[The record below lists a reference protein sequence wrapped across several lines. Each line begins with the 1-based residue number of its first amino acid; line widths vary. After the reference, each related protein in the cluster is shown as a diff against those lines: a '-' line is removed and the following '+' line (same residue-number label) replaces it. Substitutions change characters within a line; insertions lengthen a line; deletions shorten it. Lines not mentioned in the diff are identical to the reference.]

1 MGALD
6 DITVIDHTTSFWAAT
21 GVTLLADFGAN
32 VVRTVPLPSPNRSA
46 NDSNRYPTAE
56 NGLSV
61 HEMRLA
67 HRNRS
72 EISPKTDAEI
82 REMIASTDVFAID
95 LPFAELE
102 SRGLDYDSLAAKHPR
117 LIYAWASGF
126 GPEGPDR
133 DLPALDELAAART
146 GMMPILPQPGQPPVY
161 PGSGQMYSSVMLA
174 LGVMLALHHREE
186 TGEGQRVDVSLL
198 AGNIYGASL
207 DVQAYLAIG
216 LVDSVAGER
225 FLHPISRLDAG
236 NPMSG
241 PSYPAGDGRWVTL
254 TMPDTDRYWPRFA
267 PVVGLDPA
275 DSRFDTHEKRCEDNR
290 LALIEYLDAA
300 FRKEPSTHWKEKIL
314 ELGLSA
320 DVIEEYD
327 YPANDPE
334 ARANRYVIDVDGVP
348 SIGFP
353 IHMSK
358 TPAEL
363 SLAQFASGE
372 HPSPSSRERGD
383 EVASR

>member
-1 MGALD
+1 VAALD
-6 DITVIDHTTSFWAAT
+6 DITIIDHTTSFWAAT

-32 VVRTVPLPSPNRSA
+32 VLRTV
-46 NDSNRYPTAE
+46 SNLTPTAG
-56 NGLSV
+56 NILSE

-67 HRNRS
+67 HRNRADT
-72 EISPKTDAEI
+72 SPKCDEELHELVQSA
-82 REMIASTDVFAID
+82 DVFVTD
-95 LPFAELE
+95 LPFSELE
-102 SRGLDYDSLAAKHPR
+102 SAGLDYETLSAKQPR
-117 LIYAWASGF
+117 LIYARASGF

-198 AGNIYGASL
+198 AGNMYGASL
-207 DVQAYLAIG
+207 DIQAYLAIG
-216 LVDSVAGER
+216 LVDRAAGER
-225 FLHPISRLDAG
+225 FLRPISRLDAG

-241 PSYPAGDGRWVTL
+241 PSYPAADGRWVTL

-267 PVVGLDPA
+267 PIVGLDPA
-275 DSRFDTHEKRCEDNR
+275 DHRFDTHEKRCEDNR
-290 LALIEYLDAA
+290 LALIEYLDGA
-300 FRKEPSTHWKEKIL
+300 FRKKPSTHWKSKIL

-320 DVIEEYD
+320 DVIETYE

-334 ARANRYVIDVDGVP
+334 ARANRYVIASDGTP

-353 IHMSK
+353 IHMSE

-363 SLAQFASGE
+363 VPLTQFASGE
-372 HPSPSSRERGD
+372 HPSPTSRERGD